1 VTEDGVEAHI
11 DLLAE
16 FPYLGPP
23 HKISVPSDDVAQL
36 RRPPRGQAVASRQLG
51 HRHQL
56 GAVFAAGWSACFES
70 AMEFAARNMKITLP
84 ADHAVDAE
92 IDLGPEG
99 GRLRPGGSPLR
110 EPAGD
115 GARDGAAPCR
125 GGPPGVSLFASNAR
139 DIAVETTLV

>member
-1 VTEDGVEAHI
+1 M
-11 DLLAE
+11 
-16 FPYLGPP
+16 
-23 HKISVPSDDVAQL
+23 DDQL
-36 RRPPRGQAVASRQLG
+36 D
-51 HRHQL
+51 
-56 GAVFAAGWSACFES
+56 S

-99 GRLRPGGSPLR
+99 GAFSLGSALR

-125 GGPPGVSLFASNAR
+125 DDPPGVSLFASNAR
-139 DIAVETTLV
+139 QHRHRNDAGLGPLR